1 MAYLNPLSV
10 KRTAIRTKQLGNERG
25 GGGGGGGKERRV
37 EGDLL
42 RICMGITGHKNGSL
56 LKKCVKGTEHSSH

>member
-10 KRTAIRTKQLGNERG
+10 YNENYELNETTGKWG
-25 GGGGGGGKERRV
+25 GGVRERRV

-42 RICMGITGHKNGSL
+42 RGHKIGIPWR
-56 LKKCVKGTEHSSH
+56 KCF

>member
-10 KRTAIRTKQLGNERG
+10 YKENYELNETTGMWG
-25 GGGGGGGKERRV
+25 GCGSVGKERRV

-42 RICMGITGHKNGSL
+42 RICMGITGHKTDNL
-56 LKKCVKGTEHSSH
+56 LK

>member
-10 KRTAIRTKQLGNERG
+10 YKENYELNETTGKR
-25 GGGGGGGKERRV
+25 GGGGKERRV

-42 RICMGITGHKNGSL
+42 RIRMGVTGGHKIGNPWR
-56 LKKCVKGTEHSSH
+56 KCV